1 MLRAAIG
8 ILDGR
13 LRPPKGD
20 RTKTRIG
27 RAGTD
32 AKITTEPPECQA
44 RRNNARRGR
53 GRSGKHDRTA
63 DCSPVA
69 TDPPTDPERKHEKG
83 WGTADGEAERHR
95 QQNGARRNTDR
106 AGGCGRAN
114 TSGTADT
121 HRTGDDDPGGPRGTA
136 AVRISDR
143 PRQKKPNDLFNIMPL
158 W

>member
-1 MLRAAIG
+1 MPG
-8 ILDGR
+8 T
-13 LRPPKGD
+13 PKQ
-20 RTKTRIG
+20 RQA
-27 RAGTD
+27 RAGTVGQ
-32 AKITTEPPECQA
+32 T
-44 RRNNARRGR
+44 
-53 GRSGKHDRTA
+53 RSDCRLLPGGDRPA
-63 DCSPVA
+63 DRPADDSPGA
-69 TDPPTDPERKHEKG
+69 TYPPTDPERKHEKG